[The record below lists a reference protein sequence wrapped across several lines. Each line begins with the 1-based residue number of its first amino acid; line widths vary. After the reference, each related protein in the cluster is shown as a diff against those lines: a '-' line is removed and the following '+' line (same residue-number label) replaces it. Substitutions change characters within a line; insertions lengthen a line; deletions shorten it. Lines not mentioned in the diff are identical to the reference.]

1 MPERATALARS
12 SALSN
17 LAPARPQRD
26 APLVPVSVQAS
37 ACVLLGGLTPM
48 EAVGM
53 RELLES
59 AGIAVIDGGSH
70 RKSVLTACGRSHPD
84 SVVMDAAAHADLL
97 REVRAAAPDAKLV
110 LWARDQSA
118 IQVFDAGAAAPR
130 SIASATPEALVK
142 ELANRPGPRGE

>member
-1 MPERATALARS
+1 MLPG
-12 SALSN
+12 
-17 LAPARPQRD
+17 
-26 APLVPVSVQAS
+26 VPVSVQAS

-53 RELLES
+53 RELLED

-70 RKSVLTACGRSHPD
+70 PSSVLAACSRSNPD
-84 SVVMDAAAHADLL
+84 SVLLDATARDGLL
-97 REVRAAAPDAKLV
+97 QHVRAAAPDAKLV

-118 IQVFDAGAAAPR
+118 IEVFDAGASAPR
-130 SIASATPEALVK
+130 HIASAPPEALVN

>member
-1 MPERATALARS
+1 MLRC
-12 SALSN
+12 
-17 LAPARPQRD
+17 
-26 APLVPVSVQAS
+26 VPVSVQAS

-53 RELLES
+53 RQLLEG
-59 AGIAVIDGGSH
+59 AGLAVIDGGSD

-84 SVVMDAAAHADLL
+84 VVVMDAAAPEELL

-110 LWARDQSA
+110 LWGRGKSG
-118 IQVFDAGAAAPR
+118 IRVFDAGASEPR
-130 SIASATPEALVK
+130 QIASAAPEALVK